1 MAFPDLPKRRGP
13 NAKNLVAFR
22 ALALL
27 GLLILFVLGW
37 SGFRDRQTRSA
48 FSETIFPMY
57 GDYFAMSFR
66 LRSSSCRNLG
76 RAADE
81 AYGDIGRTF
90 PFASKVA
97 RVNILNMHSIASKIG
112 RYNTVN
118 SCLPLTETPN
128 LHTISLF
135 GFTKEAGLV
144 SKLKEQISKEPTL
157 KHLTVR
163 VLDQLPNI
171 ASGGGETVVLLL
183 SHQDLGTL
191 IDVDTDQKQRL
202 EINALLHHRL
212 SRNDN
217 LTIERVSSAKQ
228 SGEVEDNFV
237 KYGFSLWFG
246 SKPEV
251 RRNFCQVEKAGPF
264 TTEAALISSILACL
278 RLSAKP
284 QTRLSVASGTIP

>member
-1 MAFPDLPKRRGP
+1 MAFPDLPKGRGP
-13 NAKNLVAFR
+13 IAKNLVAFR

-37 SGFRDRQTRSA
+37 SCFRDRETRSA
-48 FSETIFPMY
+48 FSETVFPMY

-66 LRSSSCRNLG
+66 LRSSSCLNLG

-97 RVNILNMHSIASKIG
+97 GVNILNMHSIASKIG

-118 SCLPLTETPN
+118 SCLPLAETPN

-135 GFTKEAGLV
+135 GFTREAGLV
-144 SKLKEQISKEPTL
+144 SNLKEQISKEPTL

-171 ASGGGETVVLLL
+171 ASGGGETVVLLA
-183 SHQDLGTL
+183 SDQDFGTV
-191 IDVDTDQKQRL
+191 IGIDTDQKQRL
-202 EINALLHHRL
+202 ELVALLNHRL
-212 SRNDN
+212 SKNDN
-217 LTIERVSSAKQ
+217 ITIERFILLKQ
-228 SGEVEDNFV
+228 SEGIDENFV
-237 KYGFSLWFG
+237 KFGFSLWFG
-246 SKPEV
+246 TESEV
-251 RRNFCQVEKAGPF
+251 RRSFCQVEKAVPP

-278 RLSAKP
+278 RLSARPHAK
-284 QTRLSVASGTIP
+284 LSVASGTIP